1 LERTDERLERPDLP
15 VDYFVVAT
23 HDELR
28 YVSRVMAQAIEATLC
43 ESPAPQWVTFVD
55 LTGARVRM
63 RTRLI
68 EYVQQSRAEQ
78 RAAERALYRA
88 REAERKADADSEG
101 R

>member
-1 LERTDERLERPDLP
+1 VGDGRRIMPRIDERLTQPDLP

-43 ESPAPQWVTFVD
+43 QSPTPRWVTFVD
-55 LTGARVRM
+55 LTGARVRL

-68 EYVQQSRAEQ
+68 EYVQQSTAEQ
-78 RAAERALYRA
+78 RAMERALYRA
-88 REAERKADADSEG
+88 RQAERE
-101 R
+101 